1 MSLEQLVF
9 ENPWPIVIVFVLVG
23 GVLVWHG
30 KRSERNKLVRV
41 GQIVIAVGVGAWA
54 LAETTMTDRELV
66 YASSRALIR
75 ATTPFDSEQLR
86 YMLDKKAVLVG
97 PSGKVWR
104 DRDGIL
110 LAAKAV
116 NSKHV
121 LIGHKVRRMDIQIGE
136 YSAISEFQLSTRYD
150 AGDARFESV
159 PSKWRIKW
167 RPPLPTETAGANGRL
182 FAPFWRMTEIQI
194 IEIAMLTPRQ
204 DMIP

>member
-41 GQIVIAVGVGAWA
+41 GQIVIAFGVGAWA

-66 YASSRALIR
+66 YASSRVLIR

-86 YMLDKKAVLVG
+86 NMLDRKAVLVG

-110 LAAKAV
+110 LAAKAA

-121 LIGHKVRRMDIQIGE
+121 LTGHKVRRMDIQIG
-136 YSAISEFQLSTRYD
+136 
-150 AGDARFESV
+150 GDARFESV

-167 RPPLPTETAGANGRL
+167 RPPLPTDTAGANGKL

-194 IEIAMLTPRQ
+194 IEIATLTPRQ